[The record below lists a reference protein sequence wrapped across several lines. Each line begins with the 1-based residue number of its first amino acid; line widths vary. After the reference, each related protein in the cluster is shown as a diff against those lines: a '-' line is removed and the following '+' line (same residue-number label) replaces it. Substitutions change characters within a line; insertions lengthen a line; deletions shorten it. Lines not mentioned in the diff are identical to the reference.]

1 MLIIPV
7 IDLLGGVVVRARGG
21 RRDVYRPIVTPL
33 AASSEPCEVLAGMSR
48 LHAFTTVYIADLDAI
63 LGRGNNVDAVR
74 RLQNSFPHVA
84 FWLDAGARDAA
95 PGSSLEWVVG
105 SESLSDDPPPD
116 LSAAPNAILSL
127 DFRGELFLGPPALAS
142 TPRLWPARVIVMTL
156 GRVGMA
162 EGPDFAR
169 LAAVK
174 AVAGPREIFA
184 AGGVRGGEDLAALA
198 RMGVTGALVASALH
212 DGALGARDLA
222 LFGAPSSVPG
232 A

>member
-21 RRDVYRPIVTPL
+21 RRDAYRPIVTPL
-33 AASSEPCEVLAGMSR
+33 AATSEPREVLAGMSR

-105 SESLSDDPPPD
+105 SESLSDDPPPIFPPRPTPF
-116 LSAAPNAILSL
+116 SRSTFEANCFWGRRRWPRRR
-127 DFRGELFLGPPALAS
+127 DFGQPA
-142 TPRLWPARVIVMTL
+142 
-156 GRVGMA
+156 
-162 EGPDFAR
+162 
-169 LAAVK
+169 
-174 AVAGPREIFA
+174 
-184 AGGVRGGEDLAALA
+184 
-198 RMGVTGALVASALH
+198 
-212 DGALGARDLA
+212 
-222 LFGAPSSVPG
+222 SSS
-232 A
+232 